1 MSARIL
7 RFPLRRVRSVLIVR
21 ERDGAGWLA
30 LAGGH
35 GWLCGSLAEARREA
49 WWLARNLGLPIR
61 EIAPLHPNNY

>member
-1 MSARIL
+1 MTAVII
-7 RFPLRRVRSVLIVR
+7 RFSLRRVASILVVR

-49 WWLARNLGLPIR
+49 GWLARNLGLQVR
-61 EIAPLHPNNY
+61 KIAP